1 MTCRKG
7 EQNEMKRVIAFLAAL
22 AMTAAVGCGEVE
34 KDEPSA
40 KMGIETSASEKTSEV
55 AEDGGES
62 ASEGMVND
70 SNCIIDADYQDD
82 DNDEYDKAAL
92 YKMMELA
99 VKQYNAIIDRDKQ
112 AYFDTV
118 NIKGVL
124 TDKGIRRLYGALADM
139 YDEDE
144 VSNCELEIYYNAVEA
159 LGDLDRT
166 EIDDIEHLLDEESI
180 TEEEAVDKCDEIIRG
195 VAEGITPE
203 DVPAIYDKYS
213 PFSILFGEDA
223 PEDLPEGFADDPSAF
238 KIVPD
243 DSTIFG
249 IELDEYAGN
258 EYGSFAE
265 LDLIVAQGDWEYV
278 LDECLVWI
286 NGDQTSV
293 YIGNIHIDE
302 NEVKGMTIDE
312 IREEVSSDDNINAAN
327 LRAKVAYNA
336 VAEYVA
342 DEMVKGRSLE
352 EIIDDD
358 DFLLAADKGIQLERD
373 NTQTTLLGRGDMVL
387 SELYDYGELP
397 AGRVFVGFYE
407 ENGKKTFFTQFN
419 GDSAFIG
426 QYPKPPTK
434 DNWDMVALG
443 EFFQGGYFGD
453 D

>member
-40 KMGIETSASEKTSEV
+40 KKGIETSASEKTSEV

-99 VKQYNAIIDRDKQ
+99 AEQYNAIIDRDKQ
-112 AYFDTV
+112 AYFDTL
-118 NIKGVL
+118 NIRSL
-124 TDKGIRRLYGALADM
+124 LSDKGSERLYKQFVYSDDSIGECELEVYFRALFSLYDPDREELTKIEDTMCNSGLTADEAAAKCRERMSAAANELTADDAARLYGTD
-139 YDEDE
+139 
-144 VSNCELEIYYNAVEA
+144 
-159 LGDLDRT
+159 T
-166 EIDDIEHLLDEESI
+166 PF
-180 TEEEAVDKCDEIIRG
+180 G
-195 VAEGITPE
+195 V
-203 DVPAIYDKYS
+203 
-213 PFSILFGEDA
+213 LFGEDA
-223 PEDLPEGFADDPSAF
+223 AGLPKGFSDDPSAF
-238 KIVPD
+238 RIVPD
-243 DSTIFG
+243 DGTIFC
-249 IELDEYAGN
+249 IEPDEYRSN

-265 LDLIVAQGDWEYV
+265 LDLYVVSGDWGY
-278 LDECLVWI
+278 LFSECLVWI
-286 NGDQTSV
+286 SGDDTSV
-293 YIGNIHIDE
+293 YIGDISIEE
-302 NEVKGMTIDE
+302 NEFKGMSIDE